1 MCLILPTSNCWD
13 LMSEHIRPTKQYMDD
28 EVFDPVKLDIRI
40 KGVVILLRNAGFSTF
55 ASCQGGDHHAYNRP
69 FVNIGVPHSEAN
81 EVRKFLK
88 DNRLKKV
95 EVLLR
100 DSKYR
105 DWEGEYIKIV
115 GESLLD
121 VEASD
126 VYSQ

>member
-1 MCLILPTSNCWD
+1 MTERVL
-13 LMSEHIRPTKQYMDD
+13 PTKQYMDD
-28 EVFDPVKLDIRI
+28 ETFDSLKLDFRV
-40 KGVVILLRNAGFSTF
+40 KGIVLRLRAAGFSTF

-69 FVNIGVPHSEAN
+69 FVNIGVPHSEAD

-115 GESLLD
+115 GEALLD
-121 VEASD
+121 LEVE
-126 VYSQ
+126 